1 MPSYCKECK
10 QDTVHIEGE
19 CVMCAVRDEM
29 KMVTITEREY
39 KELKKDSAELQRL
52 IENGVDN
59 WEGYSL

>member
-1 MPSYCKECK
+1 
-10 QDTVHIEGE
+10 
-19 CVMCAVRDEM
+19 MCAVRDEM